1 MSLDRDIQ
9 FLYEV
14 GSLRYIPR
22 MWHRYS
28 NTDFANITEH
38 HFRVIWIALMIA
50 AHEKTGD
57 TGKIVKMALVHDIAE
72 SRAGDVD
79 DIARQYVERKQEL
92 GIEDMLGDTELA
104 DEFLKLWHEYE
115 KRQSIESKIVKD
127 ADNIDVDLELME
139 QKAKGSTLPDALAET
154 RQVVAKNK
162 LYTKSAK
169 KIWNTLIESSPHDWH
184 RKGRNR
190 LNSGDWKS

>member
-1 MSLDRDIQ
+1 MSLDRDLQ

-57 TGKIVKMALVHDIAE
+57 
-72 SRAGDVD
+72 
-79 DIARQYVERKQEL
+79 
-92 GIEDMLGDTELA
+92 
-104 DEFLKLWHEYE
+104 
-115 KRQSIESKIVKD
+115 

-169 KIWNTLIESSPHDWH
+169 KIWKTVIESSPHDWH